1 MDTVDLRPF
10 LRQKVQEWKKAQA
23 RHPDLK
29 PLSQIG
35 RELLSV
41 HLDDGQQNTQLAN
54 RILIKLDNL
63 GKRSRLESYVNQMS
77 REERKYVSLLG
88 ILEEFRPTAI
98 E

>member
-1 MDTVDLRPF
+1 VEESPGKTPGS
-10 LRQKVQEWKKAQA
+10 EATE
-23 RHPDLK
+23 P
-29 PLSQIG
+29 IG
-35 RELLSV
+35 RELLGV

-98 E
+98 D

>member
-1 MDTVDLRPF
+1 M
-10 LRQKVQEWKKAQA
+10 EEAQA

-35 RELLSV
+35 RELLGV
-41 HLDDGQQNTQLAN
+41 QLEDGQQNTLLAN
-54 RILIKLDNL
+54 KILIKLDNL
-63 GKRSRLESYVNQMS
+63 GKRSRFESYVNQMS

-88 ILEEFRPTAI
+88 ILEEFRPTVI